1 MQGYDFRDVEMTF
14 YYFCLGH
21 LWYFCLQSIHMI
33 LTRFGMGWK
42 REPPTSGRK
51 RSVTQVRVHRTSS
64 VSRELGAR
72 EPGHV

>member
-14 YYFCLGH
+14 YYFCLGASVVFLLANYAH
-21 LWYFCLQSIHMI
+21 DFDALWD
-33 LTRFGMGWK
+33 GVK
-42 REPPTSGRK
+42 KEPPTSGRK